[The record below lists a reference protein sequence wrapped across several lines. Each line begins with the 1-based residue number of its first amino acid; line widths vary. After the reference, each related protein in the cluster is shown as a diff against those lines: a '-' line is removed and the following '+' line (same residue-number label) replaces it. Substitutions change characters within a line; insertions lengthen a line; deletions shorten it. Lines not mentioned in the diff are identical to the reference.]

1 MEIVGEK
8 AAVKVRIWHIDNA
21 SSPFTATKEKKDGF
35 GS

>member
-21 SSPFTATKEKKDGF
+21 SLPFTASKEKKDGF